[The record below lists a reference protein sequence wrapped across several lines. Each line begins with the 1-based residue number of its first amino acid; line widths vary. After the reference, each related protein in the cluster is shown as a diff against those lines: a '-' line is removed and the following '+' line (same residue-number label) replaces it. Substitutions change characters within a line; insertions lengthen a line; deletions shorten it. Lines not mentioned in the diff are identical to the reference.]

1 MATILDVSK
10 LAGVNASTVS
20 RVLNGS
26 TRISESTKTRVLQAV
41 ETLNYRPNIIAKS
54 LKEGTTNCIGIV
66 IPKYIP
72 MMSMVASLLE
82 EVQSAAEAHNK
93 LLFIAYYDQTKD
105 SPYKAIE
112 RLSSHQCEGIVYW
125 HNYILG
131 SRNKFD
137 SNKFSKIIK
146 ELNIPVVTFDISI
159 SDNNNLAVLF
169 DHRKT
174 TYKITQ
180 YLCQNGHKDI
190 AFISAKLTTKIAQ
203 WRLEGYISGLK
214 ENNIDLNP
222 LLLIESDVDI
232 DDGYKACQE
241 LISRETNFTA
251 LCCFND
257 KIAIGAAKAIREL
270 IPQKAKEIELFGFG
284 NDPILDFITPPISS
298 IKTPMKESI
307 NEAID
312 LLFKNIDKN
321 NKENTAPIKIFEGDL
336 VIR

>member
-10 LAGVNASTVS
+10 LARVNASTVS

-26 TRISESTKTRVLQAV
+26 ARISDATRTRVLQAV
-41 ETLNYRPNIIAKS
+41 ETLNYRPNIVAKS

-82 EVQSAAEAHNK
+82 EVQRAADAYNK
-93 LLFIAYYDQTKD
+93 QLFIAYYDQTKD

-112 RLSSHQCEGIVYW
+112 RLNNHQCEGIVYW

-131 SRNKFD
+131 AKNNFNSEY
-137 SNKFSKIIK
+137 FSKIIK
-146 ELNIPVVTFDISI
+146 EINIPVVTFDISI
-159 SDNNNLAVLF
+159 PDNNNLTVLF
-169 DHRKT
+169 DHKKT
-174 TYKITQ
+174 THKITQ
-180 YLCQNGHKDI
+180 YLCQQGHQDI

-222 LLLIESDVDI
+222 FLFIESDVDI
-232 DDGYKACQE
+232 GDGYKACQE
-241 LISRETNFTA
+241 LISREINFSA

-257 KIAIGAAKAIREL
+257 KIAIGAVKAIREL
-270 IPQKAKEIELFGFG
+270 IPQKEREIKLFGFG

-298 IKTPMKESI
+298 VKTPMKESI
-307 NEAID
+307 NNAIE
-312 LLFKNIDKN
+312 LLFNYIDK
-321 NKENTAPIKIFEGDL
+321 KKNTSLIKIFEGDL

>member
-26 TRISESTKTRVLQAV
+26 ARISESTRTRVLQAV
-41 ETLNYRPNIIAKS
+41 ETLNYRPNIVAKS

-82 EVQSAAEAHNK
+82 EIQSAAEAHNK
-93 LLFIAYYDQTKD
+93 LLFIAYYDHTKD

-112 RLSSHQCEGIVYW
+112 RLNNHQCEGIVYW

-131 SRNKFD
+131 TKNNFD
-137 SNKFSKIIK
+137 AERFSKIIK
-146 ELNIPVVTFDISI
+146 SINIPVVTFDISI
-159 SDNNNLAVLF
+159 PENNNLAVLF

-174 TYKITQ
+174 THKITQ
-180 YLCQNGHKDI
+180 YLCQAGYKNI
-190 AFISAKLTTKIAQ
+190 AFISARLTTKIAQ
-203 WRLEGYISGLK
+203 WRLDGYISGLK
-214 ENNIDLNP
+214 ENNVDFNP
-222 LLLIESDVDI
+222 LLLIESDLDI
-232 DDGYKACQE
+232 EDGYHACQE
-241 LISRETNFTA
+241 LISREINFTA

-270 IPQKAKEIELFGFG
+270 IPQKEIKIFGFG
-284 NDPILDFITPPISS
+284 NDPILDFITPSISS

-307 NEAID
+307 NEVID
-312 LLFKNIDKN
+312 LLFHNINDKN
-321 NKENTAPIKIFEGDL
+321 KKNTALLKTFVGDL